1 MQTPALLRQKAS
13 GRGARSLRSRDVRG
27 RSGDCGRATRHL
39 PADRGAAAPGS
50 AAAAASTPL
59 ACDREGRLVLTARGD
74 WQASGPLRSL
84 ASQGVRADQ
93 SSLRRGVPERE
104 EWNVFWSSQP
114 SGPHWYTRRGC
125 ASQGAHPQALLSTF

>member
-1 MQTPALLRQKAS
+1 MMQTPALLRQKAS

-84 ASQGVRADQ
+84 ASQGEFGPTNPHCGGVCPSAKNGMCSGAPSPPGPTGILEEGARARVRT
-93 SSLRRGVPERE
+93 LRH
-104 EWNVFWSSQP
+104 S
-114 SGPHWYTRRGC
+114 
-125 ASQGAHPQALLSTF
+125 